1 MTSNSSVLRVEFSG
15 STSHIAEVIL
25 PSGLVQRPT
34 WSGLRRYWTHANAHD
49 VEYTGAQV
57 FGEFVLFCI
66 LCASGQGG
74 VVAVWNTTRRRW
86 EHVSDG
92 SYVFSALLLLEIP
105 AIVAFASVSSW
116 SGPAHHVICARRLDR
131 TLDASDESGVV
142 VPAEV
147 KGESFDPSRHAIR
160 TSFTV
165 APDATS
171 RTFGIYRLEDS
182 TIVASDVDV
191 SYLFSVEAVRS
202 ALLDAR

>member
-25 PSGLVQRPT
+25 ASGLVQRPT
-34 WSGLRRYWTHANAHD
+34 WSGLRRYWSYASAQD

-66 LCASGQGG
+66 LTASGQGG

-92 SYVFSALLLLEIP
+92 SYVFSALLVLEIP
-105 AIVAFASVSSW
+105 AIVAFASVSNW
-116 SGPAHHVICARRLDR
+116 SDPGHHVIRARRLDR
-131 TLDASDESGVV
+131 TRDGHDESGVV
-142 VPAEV
+142 VPVEV
-147 KGESFDPSRHAIR
+147 RDESFDPSRHAVR
-160 TSFTV
+160 TSFAV
-165 APDATS
+165 APDAAS
-171 RTFGIYRLEDS
+171 RTSGIHRLEDS
-182 TIVASDVDV
+182 TIVATDADV
-191 SYLFSVEAVRS
+191 SYWFSVEAVRR